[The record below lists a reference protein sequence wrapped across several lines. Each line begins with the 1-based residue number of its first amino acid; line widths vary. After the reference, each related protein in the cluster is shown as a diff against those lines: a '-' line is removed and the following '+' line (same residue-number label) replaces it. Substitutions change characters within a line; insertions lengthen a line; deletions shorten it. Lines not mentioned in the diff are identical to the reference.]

1 MTEFLDKY
9 LRFSDEKDSILC
21 VGLDPALPSQR
32 SLNTIP
38 GKYLEEAADENEAR
52 LEFCLDTIDQ
62 TRDFC
67 CAYKPNQQYVWGLT
81 KKQQKRLTIAIQKA
95 DAISLLDY
103 KLNDIGATTESA
115 LFHIHECGYDA
126 ITFNPLLGNL
136 QTTVNTAH
144 KHKPQIGIIALT
156 LTSNPEAVRYQKEAT
171 IASKPMYVAIAEDV
185 NKYGAD
191 GCVIGATGHVTEE
204 DIKTIRAKAGEDK
217 LFLIPGIGAQKGDAE
232 KIIKKAGK
240 NILINV
246 GRAVIYSE
254 NPAERAD
261 QYNKTF
267 KKIRKQV
274 GY

>member
-1 MTEFLDKY
+1 MTALVDKY
-9 LRFSDEKDSILC
+9 LRFSDKTDSILC
-21 VGLDPALPSQR
+21 VGLDPALPRQR
-32 SLNTIP
+32 SLNAIP
-38 GKYLEEAADENEAR
+38 GRYLEETADENEAI
-52 LEFCLDTIDQ
+52 LEFCLDIIDQ

-67 CAYKPNQQYVWGLT
+67 CAYKPNQQYIWGLT
-81 KKQQKRLTIAIQKA
+81 KKQHKRLTTAIHKA

-136 QTTVNTAH
+136 QKIVALAH
-144 KHKPQIGIIALT
+144 KYSPQIGIIVLT

-171 IASKPMYVAIAEDV
+171 IRGKPMYVAIAEDV
-185 NKYGAD
+185 KKCEAD

-204 DIKTIRAKAGEDK
+204 DIRTVRAKAGEDK

-232 KIIKKAGK
+232 KVIKTAGK
-240 NILINV
+240 KLLINV

-254 NPAERAD
+254 NPAQKAE
-261 QYNKTF
+261 QYDRSFNEL
-267 KKIRKQV
+267 RKAEP
-274 GY
+274 

>member
-1 MTEFLDKY
+1 MTALVDKY

-21 VGLDPALPSQR
+21 VGLDPALPRQR
-32 SLNTIP
+32 SQNKIP
-38 GKYLEEAADENEAR
+38 EKYVEEGDENKAR
-52 LEFCLDTIDQ
+52 LEFCLGIINQ

-67 CAYKPNQQYVWGLT
+67 CAYKPNQQYVWGFT
-81 KKQQKRLTIAIQKA
+81 KKQHRRLTTAIHKA
-95 DAISLLDY
+95 DAIPILDY
-103 KLNDIGATTESA
+103 KLSDIGATTESA

-126 ITFNPLLGNL
+126 LTFNPLLGNL
-136 QTTVNTAH
+136 QTIVNIAH
-144 KHKPQIGIIALT
+144 RYKPQIGIIALT

-171 IASKPMYVAIAEDV
+171 IASKPIYVAIAEDV
-185 NKYGAD
+185 KKYRAD

-204 DIKTIRAKAGEDK
+204 DIRTVRAEVGEDK

-232 KIIKKAGK
+232 KVIKTAGK

-246 GRAVIYSE
+246 GRAIIYSE
-254 NPAERAD
+254 SPAERAD

-267 KKIRKQV
+267 NKIRKQA